1 MLRLPH
7 SRNILPPQDTAM
19 TRLLFLCAL
28 LLPLFLTA
36 CAGTGAVR
44 NTERMNGFVGQK
56 EEAVIKSWGVPDKVY
71 TLDNGVKII
80 AYEEFSDR
88 YDSLTST
95 VCVGSF
101 PGDFGYSTCAGAPSR
116 RVRLSCER
124 SFHLKGGKVIDWSQ
138 HGNNCPGGEKP

>member
-1 MLRLPH
+1 MPIAAAVRQISIALGV
-7 SRNILPPQDTAM
+7 IAC
-19 TRLLFLCAL
+19 LFLA
-28 LLPLFLTA
+28 A
-36 CAGTGAVR
+36 CAGTGAER
-44 NTERMNGFVGQK
+44 NVERMNSFIGQN
-56 EEAVIKSWGVPDKVY
+56 EEAVIKAWGVPDKTY
-71 TLDNGVKII
+71 TLESGVKIL

-124 SFHLKGGKVIDWSQ
+124 SLHLKGGKVIDWSQ
-138 HGNNCPGGEKP
+138 HGNNCPGGQKP

>member
-1 MLRLPH
+1 MPVAASVRPSAPARLI
-7 SRNILPPQDTAM
+7 SICLGLIAI
-19 TRLLFLCAL
+19 LFLS
-28 LLPLFLTA
+28 A
-36 CAGTGAVR
+36 CAGMGAER
-44 NTERMNGFVGQK
+44 NVERMNSFIGQN
-56 EEAVIKSWGVPDKVY
+56 EEAVIKAWGVPDKTY
-71 TLDNGVKII
+71 TLENGVKII

-124 SFHLKGGKVIDWSQ
+124 SLHLKGGKVIDWSQ
-138 HGNNCPGGEKP
+138 HGNNCPGGQKP

>member
-1 MLRLPH
+1 MPIAVRQISIALGV
-7 SRNILPPQDTAM
+7 IAC
-19 TRLLFLCAL
+19 LFLA
-28 LLPLFLTA
+28 A
-36 CAGTGAVR
+36 CAGTGAER
-44 NTERMNGFVGQK
+44 NVERMNSFIGQN
-56 EEAVIKSWGVPDKVY
+56 EEAVIKAWGVPDKTY
-71 TLDNGVKII
+71 TLESGVKIL

-124 SFHLKGGKVIDWSQ
+124 SLHLKGGKVIDWSQ
-138 HGNNCPGGEKP
+138 HGNNCPGGNSP